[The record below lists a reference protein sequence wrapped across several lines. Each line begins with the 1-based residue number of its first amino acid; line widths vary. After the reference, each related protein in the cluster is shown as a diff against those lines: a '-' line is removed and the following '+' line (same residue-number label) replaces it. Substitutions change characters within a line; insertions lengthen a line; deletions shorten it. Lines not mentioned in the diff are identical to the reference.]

1 MLTSFQAPILQRE
14 PKNLYGRNRVKV
26 YPPAKIN
33 IYLNII
39 GEYSNGFHKIESII
53 NRINLFDEI
62 TIERAGG
69 SSINFSCNN
78 KSLDNDNNLCVKALR
93 FLRRRFEL
101 GGLKIHLNKG
111 IPIGAGLGGGSSD
124 AAYTLLG
131 VDKLLGLGL
140 SKREL
145 FNIGSHLGSDVNFF
159 IAQSSWAYIGRKG
172 EDVEP
177 LDIDAKLK
185 YLLVY
190 PNISTST
197 KLVYEGAGL
206 NLTKFLD
213 NVNILKYALRKRDYL
228 LVEELSFNC
237 LEKSALCI
245 YKELES
251 VRTLFRRGGFFCR
264 LSGSGSTFFTILGFP
279 PYKRINID
287 ILVNKFRE
295 KGFFVF
301 AAQTY

>member
-1 MLTSFQAPILQRE
+1 MLTSFQVPISQRE
-14 PKNLYGRNRVKV
+14 PKNLYARNKVKV

-33 IYLNII
+33 IYLNIV
-39 GEYSNGFHKIESII
+39 GEYSSGFHKIESII

-62 TIERAGG
+62 TIERTGG
-69 SSINFSCNN
+69 SGMNFSCNN
-78 KSLDNDNNLCVKALR
+78 KDLENDDNLCMKALR
-93 FLRRRFEL
+93 ALRKKFEL
-101 GGLKIHLNKG
+101 PGLNVSLNKN

-131 VDKLLGLGL
+131 IDKLLGFGL
-140 SKREL
+140 SRREL
-145 FNIGSHLGSDVNFF
+145 FNIGSRLGSDVNFF
-159 IAQSSWAYIGRKG
+159 IAQSSWAYIGKRG

-177 LDIDAKLK
+177 LDIDAKLD

-190 PNISTST
+190 PNINTST
-197 KLVYEGAGL
+197 KLVYEGASL

-251 VRTLFRRGGFFCR
+251 VRALFRKGGFFCQ

-279 PYKRINID
+279 PYKRINTD

-295 KGFFVF
+295 RGFFVF